1 MTRMSKH
8 ATTLLAGE
16 PVQVLVDKHV
26 IVETVLS
33 RERRITDQTDKRLYT
48 YSTPLNTSLSAIV
61 VRTGHS
67 FCAHQ
72 CTVWKM

>member
-16 PVQVLVDKHV
+16 PVQVLVDEHV

-48 YSTPLNTSLSAIV
+48 YSTPLNTSLSAIA

-72 CTVWKM
+72 CTV